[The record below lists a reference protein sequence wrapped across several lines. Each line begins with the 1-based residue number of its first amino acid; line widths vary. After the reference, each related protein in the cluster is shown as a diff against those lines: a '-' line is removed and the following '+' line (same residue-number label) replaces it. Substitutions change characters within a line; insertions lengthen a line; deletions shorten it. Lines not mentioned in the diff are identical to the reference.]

1 MQIMEIT
8 AGQIGQ
14 FDIAKLIMKP
24 SLRTGDMLDI
34 EILFLSKKSPGVV
47 KGYVTIDNK
56 RECLIR
62 SYGGSHSPIS
72 NSAKVSLRA
81 AMKQLA
87 IQLFGEN
94 NV

>member
-1 MQIMEIT
+1 MEIT
-8 AGQIGQ
+8 AGQLGQ
-14 FDIAKLIMKP
+14 FDIAKLTMKP
-24 SLRTGDMLDI
+24 PLRAGDILDI
-34 EILFLSKKSPGVV
+34 EILFLSKKSSGVM

-62 SYGGSHSPIS
+62 SYGGKHSPIS
-72 NSAKVSLRA
+72 NSAKISLRA

-87 IQLFGEN
+87 IQLLGEN